1 MTSGEL
7 FLVFSL
13 LALVVVLIWRWQVA
27 HWKFRSSEGQ
37 RAAIEGEEHRMF
49 DFLHHLG
56 ASIAEERSLAH
67 LYRTIVEGIEEV
79 VTADGVALYLLLE
92 DKLVPGHL
100 SAKCPPLIKVPDEIR
115 SEGGDAIRKWL
126 RLGAVLDEDEF
137 LTNAADQEGGGR
149 WRASDRDL
157 PEGVIDLM
165 AVPLA
170 HAGKTYAILA
180 ATRCEKEFS
189 ANDWDVFRSA
199 GEQSA
204 YGLGN
209 ALLHREVQEKRQLD
223 QELRTAQ
230 EVQRVL
236 LPNQNPDWPGY
247 RVRGV
252 NLAARLISGDYFD
265 FVEFGHNRHGVVI
278 ADVSGKGVGAGLVMA
293 TCRSA
298 LRARAGKEEGPA
310 AALGALNAQI
320 FEDMRQDMFVS
331 AALVSLENET
341 GHFTLAR
348 AGHDPPLL
356 FRRKSGEVERL
367 KPGGLALGIDKG
379 PVFERVLKEESYQME
394 LGDLLLL
401 YTDGVNEAENSK
413 GREFGRNRL
422 IASFAALAVQGS
434 DAVVEGLAQE
444 LADFAGKRPQSDDI
458 TLVAIERI

>member
-1 MTSGEL
+1 MTSGET
-7 FLVFSL
+7 FLVLCL
-13 LALVVVLIWRWQVA
+13 LALVAVLIWRWQVA
-27 HWKFRSSEGQ
+27 SWRFRASEGE

-56 ASIAEERSLAH
+56 ESIAEERSLSH
-67 LYRTIVEGIEEV
+67 LYRTIVTGVEEV
-79 VTADGVALYLLLE
+79 VAADGVALYLLQE
-92 DKLVPGHL
+92 GRLVPGHL
-100 SAKCPPLIKVPDEIR
+100 SMKCPALISVPAEVLA
-115 SEGGDAIRKWL
+115 EGNEAVAKWL
-126 RLGAVLDEDEF
+126 RLGSTSDKDEF
-137 LTNAADQEGGGR
+137 LTKVADQEGGGR
-149 WRASDRDL
+149 WSANEREL
-157 PEGVIDLM
+157 PDNIVDLM

-180 ATRCEKEFS
+180 ATRCDKPFS
-189 ANDWDVFRSA
+189 SNDWDVFRSA

-223 QELRTAQ
+223 QELRTAR

-236 LPNQNPDWPGY
+236 LPNENPDWPGY

-252 NLAARLISGDYFD
+252 NQAAKLISGDYFD
-265 FVEFGHNRHGVVI
+265 FVEFGHDRHGVVI

-331 AALVSLENET
+331 AALVSLENGT
-341 GHFTLAR
+341 GRFTLAR

-356 FRRKSGEVERL
+356 FRRKTGEVERL

-379 PVFERVLKEESYQME
+379 PVFERVLKEESFRME

-401 YTDGVNEAENSK
+401 YTDGVNEAEDLS

-422 IASFAALAVQGS
+422 IASFAALAVQGA
-434 DAVVEGLAQE
+434 DAVVEGLSIE
-444 LADFAGKRPQSDDI
+444 LAEFAGDRAQGDDI